1 MTHLLSLIVLIIAL
15 MGFLYLISWV
25 FKIINK
31 IIDIFKIKEE
41 KMTTEFKNGEYI
53 ITTKDD
59 SETVRS
65 VLSFKDSVSALLLN
79 KKYWFAHFWIVS
91 IISILGLVYMGGATY
106 MGAPPVPTYVAS
118 NGEVIIT
125 EAEIMKGQEIFHL
138 RGLMNYGSF
147 WGDGAERGPDFTAE
161 TLHTMAVAMKGYYA
175 EQLKPGS
182 VTQDDKLRKWKF
194 DISEYDEG
202 AIETRV
208 KKELHNNTYTEERNR
223 VVLNDAQIY
232 GIEYVRWYY
241 EQMFT
246 NADHP
251 EAFHPIGYIT
261 DKTDLNNLAA
271 FFYWGSWTSAADRP
285 GDDFSYTSNWPY
297 DPQAGNEPPPSLMMW
312 SFLSIFILWIGI
324 MLVLY
329 VYGQMRTMPGG
340 PFDMGARGPTLTT
353 ADLESGYVRPT
364 QLATYKFFALS
375 IVMFGLQVLA
385 GILGAMDFA
394 NPFAHKLANIL
405 PFNILRSYHTLL
417 QIYWFFVAWVG
428 YTIFFLPRLS
438 EVPKHQEFL
447 INLLFGICVT
457 VGVGGIVGVYLGQA
471 GYMTGWAA
479 YWFGSQG
486 WEFME
491 LGRFFQ
497 MLLLGGFSLW
507 IYIIYRGVKPWITKK
522 TFWTVPA
529 WVLWGSGIMVFF
541 LFFGL
546 FATIDS
552 NWAIADFWRWMVVHM
567 WVEVTFEV
575 FTTVIVGYILVQMG
589 LVTKVMAERV
599 IYLAVILFLI
609 TATIGVAHNFYW
621 IAKPESVI
629 ALGSVF
635 STLQILP
642 LLLLTL
648 DAWQMRKEGIGAYQS
663 RDEGKQTFIMEGV
676 WLFVIA
682 VNFWNIVGAG
692 IFGSL
697 INLPIVN
704 YFEHA
709 TYLTGNHAHAA
720 MFGVKG
726 NVALAGIL
734 FVCQHLFTTE
744 SWNDKI
750 IKYAFWSLNIGVV
763 LMMFLDLFPAGLYQL
778 SIVLEDGFWLARA
791 QETINGTVFQTLT
804 YFRSIGGAVFVT
816 GVVALIWFILSR
828 SMHLKSETGKAVSTQ
843 DWTTAEND
851 WQK

>member
-1 MTHLLSLIVLIIAL
+1 MFRGI
-15 MGFLYLISWV
+15 Y
-25 FKIINK
+25 KIIN
-31 IIDIFKIKEE
+31 IFKVKEE
-41 KMTTEFKNGEYI
+41 KMATEFKNGEYV
-53 ITTKDD
+53 ITDESNED
-59 SETVRS
+59 TVKS
-65 VLSFKDSVSALLLN
+65 VLSFKDSISALMLN
-79 KKYWFAHFWIVS
+79 KKYWFVHFWIVS
-91 IISILGLVYMGGATY
+91 IISIAGLVYMGAATY
-106 MGAPPVPTYVAS
+106 LGAPPTPTYVS
-118 NGEVIIT
+118 ETGKVIIT
-125 EAEIMKGQEIFHL
+125 EADIMKGQEIFHL

-161 TLHTMAVAMKGYYA
+161 SLHAVVTSMKGYYA
-175 EQLKPGS
+175 EKLKPGS
-182 VTQDDKLRKWKF
+182 VTQDDRLRKWRF
-194 DISEYDEG
+194 DISDYDEG
-202 AIETRV
+202 AIETRI
-208 KKELHNNTYTEERNR
+208 KQELHNNTYDEETNR
-223 VVLNDAQIY
+223 VVLNDAQVY
-232 GIEYVRWYY
+232 AIEYLNWYY
-241 EQMFT
+241 TQMFT
-246 NADHP
+246 NVDHP
-251 EAFHPIGYIT
+251 EAFHPLNYIT
-261 DKTDLNNLAA
+261 DPEQLRTLTS
-271 FFYWGSWTSAADRP
+271 FFFWGSWVAAADRP

-324 MLVLY
+324 MAVLY
-329 VYGQMRTMPGG
+329 VYGQMRTMPGN
-340 PFDMGARGPTLTT
+340 PFDMKGNTSNQLLTT

-364 QLATYKFFALS
+364 QLATYKFFALAMA
-375 IVMFGLQVLA
+375 MFGLQVLA
-385 GILGAMDFA
+385 GILGVLDFA
-394 NPFAHKLANIL
+394 NPFAHKIADVL
-405 PFNILRSYHTLL
+405 PFNVLRSYHTLL

-438 EVPKHQEFL
+438 EVPKNQEFL
-447 INLLFGICVT
+447 INLLFGICVV
-457 VGVGGIVGVYLGQA
+457 VGLGGLFGVYLGQA
-471 GYMTGWAA
+471 GYITGGAA

-491 LGRFFQ
+491 LGRFWQ
-497 MLLLGGFSLW
+497 MLLLGGFTLW

-522 TFWTVPA
+522 TFWSVPA
-529 WVLWGSGIMVFF
+529 WILWGSGIMVFF

-552 NWAIADFWRWMVVHM
+552 NWAIADYWRWMVVHM

-589 LVTKVMAERV
+589 LVSKLMAERV

-648 DAWQMRKEGIGAYQS
+648 DAWQMRKEGHGAMQNQA
-663 RDEGKQTFIMEGV
+663 DGKQTFVMEGV
-676 WLFVIA
+676 WLFVVA

-709 TYLTGNHAHAA
+709 TYMTGNHAHAA

-734 FVCQHLFTTE
+734 FACQHLFKTGAW
-744 SWNDKI
+744 SDKI
-750 IKYAFWSLNIGVV
+750 IKYAFWSMNIGVA
-763 LMMFLDLFPAGLYQL
+763 LMMFFDLFPAGLYQM
-778 SIVLEDGFWLARA
+778 SITLEHGFWLARA
-791 QETINGTVFQTLT
+791 QETITGTVFQTLT
-804 YFRSIGGAVFVT
+804 AFRSLGGIVFVS
-816 GVVALIWFILSR
+816 GLIALIWFVLSR
-828 SMHLKSETGKAVSTQ
+828 SMHLKPETGKVTKIEQ
-843 DWTTAEND
+843 DWGTVEND
-851 WQK
+851 WKK